1 MTDQTTPGPAT
12 AAHPASPVAHT
23 GTGATVPTTAISGIS
38 AATAPTADATGTT
51 VPGTAVPTATTAP
64 GTAVPT
70 ATTAPGTAVPTAT
83 GTALPAGTAAT
94 SGVTGTAASDAAVP
108 TAGIAGP
115 GTTATPGAPGTSTGR
130 PIGTTLPASTAPT
143 AAAPTAG
150 IAGPGTT
157 ATPGAP
163 GSPGTAAPSTDLPT
177 TAAPAPTVASAPTP
191 ASRRRVNF
199 TLASAA
205 LFMFFV
211 TWSLFS
217 IWLTQDIGLSAGRS
231 SLVISANAVGCL
243 LTMPLYGYVQDKL
256 GLRKNLLYWIG
267 GLMLLVGPMYIYVY
281 GPLLKTHFALG
292 LVVGSVYLAMA
303 FAVAVATLESYTER
317 LGRFHGFEF
326 GRARMFGSLGWA
338 AATFFA
344 GRLFNIDPELNF
356 WAASVSAAVFVALI
370 AAIRV
375 TDGRRSAAV
384 DAAAS
389 SVSLADVR
397 SLLRYPAFWGLLLF
411 VVAVTAT
418 YNTYDQMFPSYFSSL
433 FGTKAEGN
441 QMYSDLNSFQVFLEA
456 GGMALAP
463 FLVNRL
469 GPKRSLLL
477 SGFVMATRIGLSGL
491 VTDPLAISAVKLMHA
506 AELPIMLIAI
516 FKYINRHFESRLSSS
531 IYLVGFQ
538 LAAQLGA
545 AIISPLAGIGYD
557 SLGFA
562 PTYLL
567 MAATVAVFTAVS
579 VATLRPDAKGLPE
592 SVPDVP
598 ASGRGAVPEPASL

>member
-1 MTDQTTPGPAT
+1 MTDQTTPGPAK
-12 AAHPASPVAHT
+12 AAHPVSPVAHA
-23 GTGATVPTTAISGIS
+23 GNGATVPTTATIGVS
-38 AATAPTADATGTT
+38 AAAAPTADATGTT
-51 VPGTAVPTATTAP
+51 TPGTAVPTD
-64 GTAVPT
+64 
-70 ATTAPGTAVPTAT
+70 
-83 GTALPAGTAAT
+83 TALPADTAAT
-94 SGVTGTAASDAAVP
+94 PGVTGTATSDAAVP
-108 TAGIAGP
+108 TAGIA
-115 GTTATPGAPGTSTGR
+115 TPGAPDTPGPSTGLPIGAALPVGTTPTAATPTGTPGTVASTGL
-130 PIGTTLPASTAPT
+130 PIGTAPATGLPTAT
-143 AAAPTAG
+143 AAA
-150 IAGPGTT
+150 
-157 ATPGAP
+157 
-163 GSPGTAAPSTDLPT
+163 L
-177 TAAPAPTVASAPTP
+177 APASASAPTP

-211 TWSLFS
+211 TWSLSWSLFS

-267 GLMLLVGPMYIYVY
+267 GLMLLVGPIYIYVY

-344 GRLFNIDPELNF
+344 GRLFNIDPKLNF
-356 WAASVSAAVFVALI
+356 WAASVSAAVFVTLI

-477 SGFVMATRIGLSGL
+477 SGFIMATRIGLSGL
-491 VTDPLAISAVKLMHA
+491 VTDPMAISAVKLMHA

-567 MAATVAVFTAVS
+567 MAAMVAAFTAVS

-598 ASGRGAVPEPASL
+598 ASGRDAVPEPASL

>member
-12 AAHPASPVAHT
+12 AAHPVSPVAHT
-23 GTGATVPTTAISGIS
+23 GNGATVPTTATIGVS
-38 AATAPTADATGTT
+38 AAAVPTADATD
-51 VPGTAVPTATTAP
+51 TTAP

-70 ATTAPGTAVPTAT
+70 GA
-83 GTALPAGTAAT
+83 ALPADTAAT
-94 SGVTGTAASDAAVP
+94 PGVTGTATSDAAVP
-108 TAGIAGP
+108 TAGIA
-115 GTTATPGAPGTSTGR
+115 TPGAPGTT
-130 PIGTTLPASTAPT
+130 
-143 AAAPTAG
+143 
-150 IAGPGTT
+150 
-157 ATPGAP
+157 
-163 GSPGTAAPSTDLPT
+163 APSTDLPAGASPST
-177 TAAPAPTVASAPTP
+177 GLPTATAPAPASASAPTP

-211 TWSLFS
+211 TWSLSWSLFS

-256 GLRKNLLYWIG
+256 GLRKNLLYWVG

-463 FLVNRL
+463 FVVNRL

-491 VTDPLAISAVKLMHA
+491 VTDPMAISAVKLMHA

-557 SLGFA
+557 SLGFP

-567 MAATVAVFTAVS
+567 MAAMVAAFTAVS

-592 SVPDVP
+592 SVPHVP
-598 ASGRGAVPEPASL
+598 ASGRDAVPEPASL

>member
-1 MTDQTTPGPAT
+1 MTEHTTTGPA
-12 AAHPASPVAHT
+12 AAAPPVSPVVSPRPD
-23 GTGATVPTTAISGIS
+23 G
-38 AATAPTADATGTT
+38 
-51 VPGTAVPTATTAP
+51 AVPSTAP
-64 GTAVPT
+64 GTA
-70 ATTAPGTAVPTAT
+70 PGT
-83 GTALPAGTAAT
+83 
-94 SGVTGTAASDAAVP
+94 
-108 TAGIAGP
+108 
-115 GTTATPGAPGTSTGR
+115 R
-130 PIGTTLPASTAPT
+130 
-143 AAAPTAG
+143 
-150 IAGPGTT
+150 
-157 ATPGAP
+157 
-163 GSPGTAAPSTDLPT
+163 
-177 TAAPAPTVASAPTP
+177 
-191 ASRRRVNF
+191 SRRRLNF

-211 TWSLFS
+211 TWSLSWSLFS

-243 LTMPLYGYVQDKL
+243 VTMPLYGYVQDKL

-281 GPLLKTHFALG
+281 GPLLKSHFALG
-292 LVVGSVYLAMA
+292 LVVGSAYLAMA

-344 GRLFNIDPELNF
+344 GRLFNIDPKLNF

-389 SVSLADVR
+389 SVSLTDVR

-433 FGTKAEGN
+433 FSTRAEGN

-477 SGFVMATRIGLSGL
+477 SGCIMATRIGLSGL

-516 FKYINRHFESRLSSS
+516 FKYINQHFESRLSSS

-567 MAATVAVFTAVS
+567 MAGMVAVFTAVS
-579 VATLRPDAKGLPE
+579 VATLRPDAKGLPD

-598 ASGRGAVPEPASL
+598 ASGLDGVPEPASL

>member
-1 MTDQTTPGPAT
+1 MTDQTTPGPAKP
-12 AAHPASPVAHT
+12 AHPVSPVAHA
-23 GTGATVPTTAISGIS
+23 GNGATVPTTATIGVS
-38 AATAPTADATGTT
+38 AAAAPTADATGTT
-51 VPGTAVPTATTAP
+51 TPGTAVPTDI
-64 GTAVPT
+64 
-70 ATTAPGTAVPTAT
+70 
-83 GTALPAGTAAT
+83 ALPADTAAT
-94 SGVTGTAASDAAVP
+94 PGVTGTATSDAAVP
-108 TAGIAGP
+108 TAGIA
-115 GTTATPGAPGTSTGR
+115 TPGASDTPGPSTGLPIGAALPAGTIPTAPTGTPGTVASTGL
-130 PIGTTLPASTAPT
+130 PIGTAPATGLPTAT
-143 AAAPTAG
+143 AAA
-150 IAGPGTT
+150 
-157 ATPGAP
+157 
-163 GSPGTAAPSTDLPT
+163 L
-177 TAAPAPTVASAPTP
+177 APASASAPTP

-211 TWSLFS
+211 TWSLSWSLFS

-344 GRLFNIDPELNF
+344 GRLFNIDPKLNF
-356 WAASVSAAVFVALI
+356 WAASVSAAVFVTLI

-389 SVSLADVR
+389 SVSLTDVR

-477 SGFVMATRIGLSGL
+477 SGFIMATRIGLSGL
-491 VTDPLAISAVKLMHA
+491 VTDPMAISAVKLMHA

-567 MAATVAVFTAVS
+567 MAAMVAAFTAVS

-598 ASGRGAVPEPASL
+598 ASGRDAVPEPASL

>member
-1 MTDQTTPGPAT
+1 MTDQTTPGPGPAT
-12 AAHPASPVAHT
+12 AAHPVSPVAHT
-23 GTGATVPTTAISGIS
+23 GTGATVPTTATIDVP
-38 AATAPTADATGTT
+38 AAAVPTADATDTT
-51 VPGTAVPTATTAP
+51 VPGTTVPTDTAVPSDAAVPTDAAF
-64 GTAVPT
+64 
-70 ATTAPGTAVPTAT
+70 
-83 GTALPAGTAAT
+83 LAGTAAT
-94 SGVTGTAASDAAVP
+94 PGVTGAAASDAAVP
-108 TAGIAGP
+108 AAVIATPGALGTPGAAGP
-115 GTTATPGAPGTSTGR
+115 GTGLPTATA
-130 PIGTTLPASTAPT
+130 PAS
-143 AAAPTAG
+143 
-150 IAGPGTT
+150 
-157 ATPGAP
+157 
-163 GSPGTAAPSTDLPT
+163 
-177 TAAPAPTVASAPTP
+177 ASAPTP

-211 TWSLFS
+211 TWSLSWSLFS

-292 LVVGSVYLAMA
+292 LVAGSVYLAMA

-344 GRLFNIDPELNF
+344 GRLFNIDPKLNF

-375 TDGRRSAAV
+375 TDGRRTAAV

-389 SVSLADVR
+389 SVSLADAR

-433 FGTKAEGN
+433 FSTEAEGN

-491 VTDPLAISAVKLMHA
+491 VTDPMAISAVKLMHA

-567 MAATVAVFTAVS
+567 MAAMVAAFTAVS

-598 ASGRGAVPEPASL
+598 ASGRGTAPEPASL

>member
-1 MTDQTTPGPAT
+1 MTDQTTPGPAK
-12 AAHPASPVAHT
+12 AAHPVSPVAHA
-23 GTGATVPTTAISGIS
+23 GNGATVPTTATIGVS
-38 AATAPTADATGTT
+38 AAAAPTEDAT
-51 VPGTAVPTATTAP
+51 GTAVPTD
-64 GTAVPT
+64 
-70 ATTAPGTAVPTAT
+70 
-83 GTALPAGTAAT
+83 TALPADSAAT
-94 SGVTGTAASDAAVP
+94 PGVTGTATSDATVP
-108 TAGIAGP
+108 TAGIA
-115 GTTATPGAPGTSTGR
+115 TPGAPDTPGPSTGL
-130 PIGTTLPASTAPT
+130 PIGAALPAGSIPTDTPGTVPSTGLPAGTAPATGLPTAT
-143 AAAPTAG
+143 AAA
-150 IAGPGTT
+150 
-157 ATPGAP
+157 
-163 GSPGTAAPSTDLPT
+163 L
-177 TAAPAPTVASAPTP
+177 APASASAPTP

-211 TWSLFS
+211 TWSLSWSLFS

-344 GRLFNIDPELNF
+344 GRLFNIDPKLNF
-356 WAASVSAAVFVALI
+356 WAASVSAAVFVTLI

-477 SGFVMATRIGLSGL
+477 SGFIMATRIGLSGL
-491 VTDPLAISAVKLMHA
+491 VTDPMAISAVKLMHA

-567 MAATVAVFTAVS
+567 MAAMVAAFTAVS

-598 ASGRGAVPEPASL
+598 ASGRDAVPEPASL